1 MAFYYLETSALVKL
15 YVRES
20 GTERV
25 LALAN
30 RTSENRLAILGL
42 TQVEFRSAVRRR
54 ERNGEIPPLVAT
66 QLLETFKR
74 HLETRFVSQTIND
87 FVLDVASAL
96 VDRHA
101 LRAYDAVQL
110 AGYVALRGSTGTDVP
125 VFVCSFRPCASR
137 SSPAGRNLDFRSGLG
152 TLEFYELPSAPRAG
166 LVCGLFPVP
175 RSFCP
180 TLFSQDFPL
189 SRRCL

>member
-30 RTSENRLAILGL
+30 RASENRLAILGL

-54 ERNGEIPPLVAT
+54 ERNGEIPPLLAT

-74 HLETRFVSQTIND
+74 HLETRFVSQTCQSSYVPTTRFLKQPDWKESRFWIQPRD
-87 FVLDVASAL
+87 PRGFLLSSSEIAGAMLKRAGRVLHTRVLACGAFDSVAAFIDDFSWIFVL
-96 VDRHA
+96 H
-101 LRAYDAVQL
+101 L
-110 AGYVALRGSTGTDVP
+110 A
-125 VFVCSFRPCASR
+125 FSR
-137 SSPAGRNLDFRSGLG
+137 FLTLPPRFPITSYRSIRMI
-152 TLEFYELPSAPRAG
+152 AK
-166 LVCGLFPVP
+166 
-175 RSFCP
+175 
-180 TLFSQDFPL
+180 
-189 SRRCL
+189 

>member
-1 MAFYYLETSALVKL
+1 LAFYYLETSALVKL

-30 RTSENRLAILGL
+30 RTTENRLAILAL

-66 QLLETFKR
+66 QLLEAFKR
-74 HLETRFVSQTIND
+74 HVEQRFVSQVIND
-87 FVLDVASAL
+87 FVLDIASAL

-101 LRAYDAVQL
+101 LRAYDAAQL
-110 AGYVALRGSTGTDVP
+110 AGYLALRSSAGTDVP
-125 VFVCSFRPCASR
+125 IFVCSDHALLEAALLEGIPILDPAS
-137 SSPAGRNLDFRSGLG
+137 G
-152 TLEFYELPSAPRAG
+152 T
-166 LVCGLFPVP
+166 
-175 RSFCP
+175 
-180 TLFSQDFPL
+180 
-189 SRRCL
+189 

>member
-15 YVRES
+15 YVREF

-25 LALAN
+25 LALAD

-54 ERNGEIPPLVAT
+54 ERNREIPSLLAT

-74 HLETRFVSQTIND
+74 HLETRFIAQTIND

-125 VFVCSFRPCASR
+125 VFVCSDHALLEAAQLEGIPILDPASR
-137 SSPAGRNLDFRSGLG
+137 P
-152 TLEFYELPSAPRAG
+152 
-166 LVCGLFPVP
+166 
-175 RSFCP
+175 
-180 TLFSQDFPL
+180 
-189 SRRCL
+189 